1 MATKALTQM
10 AGAALGCFVVVSL
23 LTAGRS
29 PLAVLFGLLGPLA
42 AAVASW
48 VLIERAYHQS
58 QARASALM
66 VKLFGAKMVFFGAY
80 VAAVVLWLLPEARVP
95 FVVSFVSHYILL
107 HLMEALCL
115 RRLFAA
121 RDRRMVDGQRLSVS

>member
-1 MATKALTQM
+1 MGTKALTRM
-10 AGAALGCFVVVSL
+10 AAAALGCSVVVSL

-29 PLAVLFGLLGPLA
+29 PLAVLFGMLGPLA
-42 AAVASW
+42 AALASW
-48 VLIERAYHQS
+48 VLVERAYHQAP
-58 QARASALM
+58 ARASALM

-80 VAAVVLWLLPEARVP
+80 VATVVVLLLPEARIP

-121 RDRRMVDGQRLSVS
+121 RDVDGQRLSVS